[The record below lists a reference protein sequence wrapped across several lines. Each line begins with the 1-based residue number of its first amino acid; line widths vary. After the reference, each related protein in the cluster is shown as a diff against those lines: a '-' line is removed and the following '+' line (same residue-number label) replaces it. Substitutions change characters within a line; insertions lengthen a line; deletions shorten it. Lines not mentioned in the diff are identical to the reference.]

1 MNKEFSAGAVIF
13 KREND
18 EVLFLLIYSRRN
30 KIWGFPK
37 GHREFGEGE
46 REVVLREIREETGLG
61 DIHFIEHFREED
73 IYEAI
78 SSRGSIEGQTIEKHS
93 VYFLCETKEKKIT
106 IDNDEITDYQWLPA
120 TEAESL
126 LFFNSLKQILKKA
139 SDFLCRA
146 HRDS

>member
-1 MNKEFSAGAVIF
+1 MNKEFSAGAVVF
-13 KREND
+13 RREND
-18 EVLFLLIYSRRN
+18 EVLFLLIYSGRN

-37 GHREFGEGE
+37 GHRELGEGE
-46 REVVLREIREETGLG
+46 REVVLREIKEETGLDG
-61 DIHFIEHFREED
+61 IRFIEHFREED
-73 IYEAI
+73 IYEAV

-93 VYFLCETKEKKIT
+93 VYFLCETKEKRII

-126 LFFNSLKQILKKA
+126 LSFDSSRQILKKA
-139 SDFLCRA
+139 NDFLRRA